1 MSSAEASP
9 TFVIVSRLVCGSD
22 SLTPLVL
29 AHGIFGNEVV
39 HINLCSRILEV
50 RARKERW
57 SLLLGPPFLTLET
70 LFSL

>member
-1 MSSAEASP
+1 MRSAEASP
-9 TFVIVSRLVCGSD
+9 TFVIVSRLACGSD
-22 SLTPLVL
+22 SLVL

-50 RARKERW
+50 GARKERW